1 MIKLVCVGK
10 IKEKYLRDGIKHF
23 SDIINKNVG
32 FEIVEV
38 DDIKA
43 PENLSQALELE
54 VKQKE
59 GQKILSKIS
68 DKEHVVAFVID
79 GVQVND
85 KKIQEIINKDNV
97 TFVIGGSLGL
107 SEEVIKRANSYVS
120 FSKMTFTHQLMRLM
134 VCEVIADNIC
144 K

>member
-10 IKEKYLRDGIKHF
+10 IKEKYLRDGIKYF
-23 SDIINKNVG
+23 SDTINKKVA
-32 FEIVEV
+32 FEIIEV

-43 PENLSQALELE
+43 PENLSSALELE

-68 DKEHVVAFVID
+68 DKDHVVAFVID
-79 GVQVND
+79 GVQVDN
-85 KKIQEIINKDNV
+85 KKMQEIVKDDV

-107 SEEVIKRANSYVS
+107 SDEVIKRANSYVS

-134 VCEVIADNIC
+134 VVEVISDSV
-144 K
+144 